1 MQRGADPI
9 ARSERLANA
18 ATVALIEGKP
28 LPQFKFTE
36 VLRKFMATNIG
47 RLKCAHGG
55 SPTGFTPAYEAT
67 PKTACRKSYPQES
80 APNGTFGQTPFD
92 PAAPRTHRRRG
103 RRRTS
108 RALKSRDTR

>member
-80 APNGTFGQTPFD
+80 APNGTFGQTPL
-92 PAAPRTHRRRG
+92 RG
-103 RRRTS
+103 RCITTS
-108 RALKSRDTR
+108 RAAIGVCTNGL